1 MALFHPS
8 IPRETTLTEVN
19 GPDGEPQGMTL
30 RDYAQVIVRRW
41 WLIALIVVVATG
53 AAYFFSSRQTKMY
66 EATAKIMYAPQLN
79 AASALTGQS
88 ATDPYGQQDALQS
101 VATAINGILIFN
113 MVCFL
118 G

>member
-1 MALFHPS
+1 
-8 IPRETTLTEVN
+8 
-19 GPDGEPQGMTL
+19 MTL

-53 AAYFFSSRQTKMY
+53 AALFFSSRQTKMY

-79 AASALTGQS
+79 ATNALTGQS

-101 VATAINGILIFN
+101 VATAISSPVLQQRTAAL
-113 MVCFL
+113 VPDKRPRPATSPSR
-118 G
+118 